1 MSKPIVIAFSG
12 GCFSGKTTT
21 MEKLKE
27 SLEKRGHRVIMLS
40 ELVREYKIGSIDEL
54 RENPSKYL
62 AFQDSIITSKIS
74 AEAHLL
80 SQAYSDTDIV
90 LVDRAITDSLF
101 YLLFYVDKKELTER
115 DLNIY
120 WHLLS
125 RAQNHA
131 EYAFKHI
138 YDEVIEFAPINKL
151 CDDTVFR
158 PQKIDILKYI
168 ESIAISM
175 LNKHAMYSVRTSSS
189 LTQWDLNRMSAEVL
203 IQDIIERYEL

>member
-1 MSKPIVIAFSG
+1 MSKPLVIAFSG

-27 SLEKRGHRVIMLS
+27 SLEKRGHRVIMLG

-80 SQAYSDTDIV
+80 SRAYSDTDIV

-125 RAQNHA
+125 RVQNHT
-131 EYAFKHI
+131 EYAFRHI
-138 YDEVIEFAPINKL
+138 YDVVYEFAPINKL

-168 ESIAISM
+168 ESITISM
-175 LNKHAMYSVRTSSS
+175 LNRFAANNTLNVV
-189 LTQWDLNRMSAEVL
+189 QWDLNMHSTSSF
-203 IQDIIERYEL
+203 IQDIIDRFVL